1 MKTENVM
8 QVSIQVPDDQS
19 TLQVH
24 QAPQRPNLPI
34 SDALQIKAAEYWLK
48 LGEADQALKE
58 LEAKGIRLID
68 KVPRMGA
75 GGKKIAFVHPKD
87 TYGVLVELCQKV

>member
-34 SDALQIKAAEYWLK
+34 SDALQIKAAEYWLNGK
-48 LGEADQALKE
+48 TELHGGSKEDRLAAHEWNSLFWHEAVV
-58 LEAKGIRLID
+58 R
-68 KVPRMGA
+68 
-75 GGKKIAFVHPKD
+75 GGSGRRD
-87 TYGVLVELCQKV
+87 